1 MSLENLTF
9 KGGFH
14 MDDHKSYTQNC
25 PLDTNFE
32 PKMVYIPLHQHI
44 GAPCTP
50 TVKVGDEVKVGQ
62 KIGESKATI
71 SAPVHSSVSGK
82 VMKIEQMVLSN
93 GQKGEVV
100 VIESDGLNELGYTET
115 NDDFTQ
121 LSKEVILERIKEAG
135 IVGLGGAGFPTHIK
149 MKKKPDVKIEEVIL
163 NGAECEPYLTSDQ
176 LNMELYPQKAIGGLK
191 IIMKLMDCDKGYIGV
206 EDNKQKA
213 IGILKNASK
222 DETNISICAVKTKYP
237 QGDERRLINAIT
249 GKKISKA
256 QRSNERGVQGLNI
269 SSAMAIYDAVVHSI
283 PLTHRIVTMTGSAIK
298 EPKNVYVP
306 IGTKFKDLVDYCDGF
321 KETPYKIVVGGP
333 MMGACQYNLDAPTV
347 KTTGGIIFM
356 NEKDATLASPEPCI
370 KCAKCVDVCPIG
382 LLPLFLQLKSLNGDF
397 EGAEKMHL
405 NDCIEC
411 GTCSYV
417 CPSNRPLVEAIVH
430 AKTQLKAQQRKR
442 G

>member
-1 MSLENLTF
+1 
-9 KGGFH
+9 

-213 IGILKNASK
+213 IGILKNAAK

-256 QRSNERGVQGLNI
+256 QRSNERGVQGL
-269 SSAMAIYDAVVHSI
+269 
-283 PLTHRIVTMTGSAIK
+283 AIK

>member
-1 MSLENLTF
+1 
-9 KGGFH
+9 
-14 MDDHKSYTQNC
+14 
-25 PLDTNFE
+25 
-32 PKMVYIPLHQHI
+32 
-44 GAPCTP
+44 
-50 TVKVGDEVKVGQ
+50 
-62 KIGESKATI
+62 
-71 SAPVHSSVSGK
+71 
-82 VMKIEQMVLSN
+82 
-93 GQKGEVV
+93 
-100 VIESDGLNELGYTET
+100 
-115 NDDFTQ
+115 
-121 LSKEVILERIKEAG
+121 
-135 IVGLGGAGFPTHIK
+135 K

-163 NGAECEPYLTSDQ
+163 NGAECETYLTSDQ

-298 EPKNVYVP
+298 EPKNIYVP